1 MAHVSG
7 DTAAVA
13 VRDSKNPTGPHLH
26 LTPRAF
32 AGLIGYARAA
42 TV

>member
-13 VRDSKNPTGPHLH
+13 VRDSKNPAGPRLH

-32 AGLIGYARAA
+32 AGLVEYARGASL
-42 TV
+42 